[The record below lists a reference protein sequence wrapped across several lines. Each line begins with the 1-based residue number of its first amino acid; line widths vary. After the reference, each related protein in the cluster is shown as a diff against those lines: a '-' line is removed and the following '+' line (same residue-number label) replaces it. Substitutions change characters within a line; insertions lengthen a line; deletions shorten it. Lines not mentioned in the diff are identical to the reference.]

1 MIKNHSIT
9 VNGNKNIIIKP
20 LTQKDTVEFSLES
33 INNNDIA
40 KNNDCEERAIATNA
54 TEINEG
60 M

>member
-1 MIKNHSIT
+1 M
-9 VNGNKNIIIKP
+9 IKP
-20 LTQKDTVEFSLES
+20 LTQKDSVEFSLES

-40 KNNDCEERAIATNA
+40 KNNDCEEGAIATNA

>member
-1 MIKNHSIT
+1 M
-9 VNGNKNIIIKP
+9 IKP